1 MQPPLQLTGAASA
14 AASPVLNVTLSG
26 LALRGGQALIS
37 LLNIELLAHAL
48 GPGGRGE
55 YFLFVTAVA
64 VLARLCDFGM
74 SPTAVVF
81 AGTYAGAFGAIHR
94 RLAAGLLGLWLL
106 ALAIGGVALS
116 VRGGTFGDMPHARA
130 WLALA
135 VLPLAM
141 YEQIWVHLMVGVRRV
156 LAMNTV
162 QLGAGLMTLVGNL
175 VLVIVVPGGVGAA
188 VLIYCAVLLLKVPVM
203 LAVAWRG
210 HRDEVVGVAVPTIRE
225 TVTFSLRGYPN
236 ALATLLWSRL
246 PAFVLDVMHGAGPV
260 GVFSVAQQL
269 QEQLMLPV
277 QATQDAIY
285 QNVARLQRPLATPA
299 MNRYLRTGVWA
310 MVPVCLVCGVLA
322 PWAVPFAF
330 GSPFAASALVF
341 QILLVGQIGTIVS
354 ALLSPYFFGQL
365 RRPELASSV
374 AWLRVLLAL
383 GFCLLLAPRLAEIGV
398 AAALAIAEACST
410 LLVLVLYVRIA
421 ATPMAQ
427 AVLPQRSDFARLL
440 RLVARA

>member
-1 MQPPLQLTGAASA
+1 MQPPLQLTGAANA

-26 LALRGGQALIS
+26 LALRGGQSLIS

-94 RLAAGLLGLWLL
+94 RLATALLGLWVL
-106 ALAIGGVALS
+106 ALTVGAVVLTA
-116 VRGGTFGDMPHARA
+116 RGGSVGDLPHARA
-130 WLALA
+130 WLALT

-156 LAMNTV
+156 VAMNV
-162 QLGAGLMTLVGNL
+162 IQVGGGLVTLVGNL
-175 VLVIVVPGGVGAA
+175 ALVVLAPGGVAAA
-188 VLIYCAVLLLKVPVM
+188 VLIYCVVLLLKVPVM

-210 HRDEVVGVAVPTIRE
+210 HHDVVGVAAPTIRE
-225 TVTFSLRGYPN
+225 TIAFSLRGYPN

-246 PAFVLDVMHGAGPV
+246 PAFVLDVMHGAGSV

-299 MNRYLRTGVWA
+299 MNRYLRTALWA
-310 MVPVCLVCGVLA
+310 MLPVCLICGLVA

-330 GSPFAASALVF
+330 GSPFAPSATVF
-341 QILLVGQIGTIVS
+341 QILLVGQMGTIVS

-383 GFCLLLAPRLAEIGV
+383 AFCLLLAPRLAEIGV
-398 AAALAIAEACST
+398 AAALAMAEACST